1 MVHTM
6 PKFTIIRYSA
16 CQGGIEQRLIQKKRQ
31 RSSLLVGGRLAARM
45 IWRQVFE
52 RISILVGW
60 WFGLMWLDYDMYIFF
75 KAFFQ
80 VTVILFIHFFKSSWC
95 KIASDS
101 VPQTAAT
108 TFAFS
113 SVFILH
119 LFQRG
124 WAEFK
129 LYQQQWEELGAF
141 WFLRLM

>member
-1 MVHTM
+1 MSFWRCIHNGLFYFKEGGTLVQCTKKKM
-6 PKFTIIRYSA
+6 ATLLQLLSSWTARIILTK
-16 CQGGIEQRLIQKKRQ
+16 GFG
-31 RSSLLVGGRLAARM
+31 
-45 IWRQVFE
+45 

-60 WFGLMWLDYDMYIFF
+60 WFGLVWLDYDMYIFF